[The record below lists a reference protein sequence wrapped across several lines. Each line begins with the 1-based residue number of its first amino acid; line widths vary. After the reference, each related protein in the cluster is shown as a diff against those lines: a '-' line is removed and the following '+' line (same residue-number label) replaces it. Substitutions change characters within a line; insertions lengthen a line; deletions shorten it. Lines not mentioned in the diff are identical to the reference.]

1 MTSKLFSLNLLFF
14 SLILIFVLVC
24 TFINCTLVFSRCM
37 QVAHSEARRP
47 LDISLTSAT
56 LDTPPVSP
64 ITPAVTNINF
74 RCRWRCLPPLLTP
87 LSLSPPISL
96 ALSVRAHPNFAYDY
110 TKFASHYFMSGRSWT
125 CTWSSRASCTRGT
138 AYKWRLQYW

>member
-1 MTSKLFSLNLLFF
+1 MFFNSFFNLFF
-14 SLILIFVLVC
+14 IILDIPVLWC
-24 TFINCTLVFSRCM
+24 TFINRTQVFSRCM

-47 LDISLTSAT
+47 LDISLTSPT

-74 RCRWRCLPPLLTP
+74 RCRWRWLPPPLTPLCLPPSP
-87 LSLSPPISL
+87 NLS
-96 ALSVRAHPNFAYDY
+96 LSVRAHPNFAYDY